1 MRLITAA
8 EMKVIDR
15 QATRRYGL
23 PEIVLMENAGLRVVE
38 AVSERYGAP
47 AGLAVLVICGKGNN
61 GGDGLVAAR
70 HLANAGA
77 RVRVYLVADP
87 AALAKSTAINYK
99 IFRECG
105 GSVAVIP
112 DDADWR
118 DRLAGDLELA
128 DVVIDALLGTGISG
142 FVQGVQADVIEAVN
156 AAGRPVVAVDLPSGV
171 NADTGAVCGVAT
183 RAELTV
189 TFGAPKPGLILH
201 PGAELAGEL
210 IIADISL
217 PADLL
222 APIPGGLELLTID
235 EAADLLPRRA
245 PTAHKG
251 DAGRLAVI
259 AGSRGF
265 TGAAAL
271 AAQAAV
277 RTGAGLVTVLAPAA
291 AQAVL
296 AVKLTEAMTVA
307 APETAA
313 GQLAEQAAPD
323 VLHLAARANA
333 VAIGPGLGTGGGVE
347 TALRLLLSQ
356 TGAPLVIDADGLNV
370 LAEAAEGTTALLAA
384 ALRPIVLTPHPGEMA
399 RLTGLTIGQVEADR
413 IGVAR
418 RLAGEAKCTVV
429 LKGAPTVVAAA
440 DGRAW
445 LNSTGNP
452 GMASGGMGDALTGA
466 IAALIAQ
473 GLAPLDAALAGV
485 LLHGLAADIA
495 AEQIGA
501 IGFTAGDVVER
512 LPQAR
517 QRALAAATGE

>member
-1 MRLITAA
+1 
-8 EMKVIDR
+8 
-15 QATRRYGL
+15 
-23 PEIVLMENAGLRVVE
+23 
-38 AVSERYGAP
+38 
-47 AGLAVLVICGKGNN
+47 
-61 GGDGLVAAR
+61 
-70 HLANAGA
+70 
-77 RVRVYLVADP
+77 
-87 AALAKSTAINYK
+87 
-99 IFRECG
+99 
-105 GSVAVIP
+105 
-112 DDADWR
+112 
-118 DRLAGDLELA
+118 
-128 DVVIDALLGTGISG
+128 
-142 FVQGVQADVIEAVN
+142 
-156 AAGRPVVAVDLPSGV
+156 
-171 NADTGAVCGVAT
+171 
-183 RAELTV
+183 
-189 TFGAPKPGLILH
+189 
-201 PGAELAGEL
+201 
-210 IIADISL
+210 
-217 PADLL
+217 
-222 APIPGGLELLTID
+222 
-235 EAADLLPRRA
+235 
-245 PTAHKG
+245 
-251 DAGRLAVI
+251 
-259 AGSRGF
+259 
-265 TGAAAL
+265 L

-323 VLHLAARANA
+323 VLHLAARASA